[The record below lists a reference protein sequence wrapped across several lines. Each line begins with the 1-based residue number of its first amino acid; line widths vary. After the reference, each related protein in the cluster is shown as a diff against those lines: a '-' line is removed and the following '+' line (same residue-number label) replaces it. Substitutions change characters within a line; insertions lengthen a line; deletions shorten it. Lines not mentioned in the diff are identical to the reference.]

1 MHDRAHAEIEP
12 ADMPRA
18 SEPGAAI
25 PVAEM
30 PGVPSFVYLEPVAG
44 HAATITETVL
54 HSLEHGCGAGPEFAA
69 ALAAE
74 IRRLRTQVTMLSANP
89 QPDDWSVET
98 SRVAGMILVDLG
110 IGTSGSLEP
119 GSDPRRDRV
128 AARIEAHISSVVTE
142 RDARIAALEAG
153 LQRFVKAWD
162 AALEVAD
169 GRASFHYGHLKAI
182 ADTRTEWRDYE
193 EAAWLFGLSA
203 ETR

>member
-12 ADMPRA
+12 AGMPRA
-18 SEPGAAI
+18 SEPGEADLL
-25 PVAEM
+25 AEVTLFTAM
-30 PGVPSFVYLEPVAG
+30 PEGTLLDAVG
-44 HAATITETVL
+44 TVV
-54 HSLEHGCGAGPEFAA
+54 
-69 ALAAE
+69 
-74 IRRLRTQVTMLSANP
+74 RLRAL
-89 QPDDWSVET
+89 
-98 SRVAGMILVDLG
+98 VA
-110 IGTSGSLEP
+110 
-119 GSDPRRDRV
+119 
-128 AARIEAHISSVVTE
+128 E

-169 GRASFHYGHLKAI
+169 GRASLHYGHLKAI

>member
-12 ADMPRA
+12 AGMPRA
-18 SEPGAAI
+18 SEPGEADLL
-25 PVAEM
+25 AEVTLFNAM
-30 PGVPSFVYLEPVAG
+30 PE
-44 HAATITETVL
+44 ETLLDAV
-54 HSLEHGCGAGPEFAA
+54 GTVV
-69 ALAAE
+69 
-74 IRRLRTQVTMLSANP
+74 RLRAL
-89 QPDDWSVET
+89 
-98 SRVAGMILVDLG
+98 VA
-110 IGTSGSLEP
+110 
-119 GSDPRRDRV
+119 
-128 AARIEAHISSVVTE
+128 E

>member
-1 MHDRAHAEIEP
+1 MHDRAHGDHAEIEP

-18 SEPGAAI
+18 SEPGWADLLTELARFT
-25 PVAEM
+25 AM
-30 PGVPSFVYLEPVAG
+30 PDRSKE
-44 HAATITETVL
+44 ETLLDAV
-54 HSLEHGCGAGPEFAA
+54 GTVV
-69 ALAAE
+69 
-74 IRRLRTQVTMLSANP
+74 RLRAL
-89 QPDDWSVET
+89 
-98 SRVAGMILVDLG
+98 VA
-110 IGTSGSLEP
+110 
-119 GSDPRRDRV
+119 
-128 AARIEAHISSVVTE
+128 E

-153 LQRFVKAWD
+153 LQRFVTAWD